1 MSERGAFSMRLHA
14 SASSRSV
21 KLSPMPRGIAV
32 TRFCAK
38 DGFCKVGRSFMRT
51 VMGCGKCRARKAGR
65 EKRGTCERSSFWR
78 PVMYSIVPCGRSEM
92 RFLRGIRGRVVSG
105 VRPRRQRHEDACP
118 ATVPLFQK
126 RAWVDQEEAGMVFV
140 KSLKQ
145 GEGTWGVRA
154 L

>member
-1 MSERGAFSMRLHA
+1 
-14 SASSRSV
+14 
-21 KLSPMPRGIAV
+21 
-32 TRFCAK
+32 
-38 DGFCKVGRSFMRT
+38 
-51 VMGCGKCRARKAGR
+51 
-65 EKRGTCERSSFWR
+65 
-78 PVMYSIVPCGRSEM
+78 M

-140 KSLKQ
+140 KSEEAGMVFVKSLKQ

-154 L
+154 LWAP